1 LSTGYPPESP
11 PLEKVPYTV
20 PVTGQNMNGVK
31 NFLNYVHRSK
41 LVRLATKDDDPFGAA
56 R

>member
-1 LSTGYPPESP
+1 
-11 PLEKVPYTV
+11 
-20 PVTGQNMNGVK
+20 MNGVK
-31 NFLNYVHRSK
+31 NFLDYVHKSK